1 MIWGSFERNTGTW
14 TPYSAAEN
22 AAIEDAFARG
32 DPSIELQTCFNAVL
46 HFNRSGGHHHQ
57 TTPAVGSKPAGY
69 RSVLRGTP
77 GMMATLY
84 WWDEGSTRMW
94 RLECPNEPGH
104 EQQVEIYAMEQT
116 ASDPEYIWQW
126 CDLVGSDVARAVEM
140 NWHAYAPEHGEQIE
154 AAWRADRDLQ
164 LDIGLTHYQLGPWQ
178 GTYGSQRNLTTNVS
192 RQVRRGRFAVAATT
206 PEAYR
211 DDSCACFEVI
221 AFCMPMAIA
230 SMAGA
235 NLIVLSSSFHPPAL
249 VAAQPMKRKMPTI
262 MSTMLARRTGRS
274 DTLLNFLG
282 ALRPVTSRPLSSEP
296 KTNAQN

>member
-1 MIWGSFERNTGTW
+1 MSSFVWGSFERNTGTW

-32 DPSIELQTCFNAVL
+32 DPSIDLPTCFNAVL

-94 RLECPNEPGH
+94 RLECPNQPGH
-104 EQQVEIYAMEQT
+104 EQQVEIFAMEQT

-154 AAWRADRDLQ
+154 AAWAQRANLQ
-164 LDIGLTHYQLGPWQ
+164 LVIGLTRHIAQQ
-178 GTYGSQRNLTTNVS
+178 GKAVQMAMLKAADQRVNVMREIMEGAKVVKMQVWVGSL
-192 RQVRRGRFAVAATT
+192 
-206 PEAYR
+206 
-211 DDSCACFEVI
+211 
-221 AFCMPMAIA
+221 
-230 SMAGA
+230 
-235 NLIVLSSSFHPPAL
+235 
-249 VAAQPMKRKMPTI
+249 
-262 MSTMLARRTGRS
+262 
-274 DTLLNFLG
+274 
-282 ALRPVTSRPLSSEP
+282 
-296 KTNAQN
+296 

>member
-1 MIWGSFERNTGTW
+1 MSSFVWGSFERNTGTW

-32 DPSIELQTCFNAVL
+32 DPSIDLPTCFNAVL

-94 RLECPNEPGH
+94 RLECPNQPGH
-104 EQQVEIYAMEQT
+104 EQQVEIFAMEQT

-154 AAWRADRDLQ
+154 AAWAQRADLQ
-164 LDIGLTHYQLGPWQ
+164 LDIGLTRYQLGQWQ
-178 GTYGSQRNLTTNVS
+178 GTYGSQRNESTGVS
-192 RQVRRGRFAVAATT
+192 RQLRRGRFAVAATT

-211 DDSCACFEVI
+211 DDSCALCTE
-221 AFCMPMAIA
+221 AFAETPQWPIRRTPCNHAFHYTCLQHILRGA
-230 SMAGA
+230 SR
-235 NLIVLSSSFHPPAL
+235 
-249 VAAQPMKRKMPTI
+249 VAARCPMCRASLAG
-262 MSTMLARRTGRS
+262 MSVAS
-274 DTLLNFLG
+274 D
-282 ALRPVTSRPLSSEP
+282 SS
-296 KTNAQN
+296 NAPRELHEWGSS